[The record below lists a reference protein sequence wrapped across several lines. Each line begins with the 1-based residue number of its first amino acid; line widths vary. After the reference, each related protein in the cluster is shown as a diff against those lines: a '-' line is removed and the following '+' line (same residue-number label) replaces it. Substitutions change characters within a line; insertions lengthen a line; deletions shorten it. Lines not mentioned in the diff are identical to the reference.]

1 MLGLRGNVR
10 VCFSIVNNEYRE
22 EEEMAFAKTSPRR
35 RIPNLRRTCWSIVPM
50 AKMRLICY
58 ISDVKSSLSMIFM
71 GIFRW
76 VG

>member
-1 MLGLRGNVR
+1 
-10 VCFSIVNNEYRE
+10 
-22 EEEMAFAKTSPRR
+22 MAFAKTSPRR

-50 AKMRLICY
+50 AQMRLIRY